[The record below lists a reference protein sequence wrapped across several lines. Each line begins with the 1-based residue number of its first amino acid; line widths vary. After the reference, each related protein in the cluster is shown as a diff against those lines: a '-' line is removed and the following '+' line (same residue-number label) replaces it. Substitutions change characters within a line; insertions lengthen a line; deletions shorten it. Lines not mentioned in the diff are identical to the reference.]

1 LSRIGKLPVKIPQGV
16 EVSVTGRQI
25 EVKGSKGSLA
35 RELPIEIVVDVKEN
49 EVHVSPK
56 EDSKENKNV
65 KALWG
70 LYRVLVNNM
79 VTGVS
84 QGYKRELEIVGVG
97 YKAELKGRDLA
108 VSVGFASPKPYKAPD
123 GITFTLDSPNK
134 ITIQGIDKQKVGQV
148 AADIRRIRP
157 PEPYKG
163 KGIRYLGEQI
173 RRKVGK
179 AAGK

>member
-1 LSRIGKLPVKIPQGV
+1 
-16 EVSVTGRQI
+16 
-25 EVKGSKGSLA
+25 
-35 RELPIEIVVDVKEN
+35 
-49 EVHVSPK
+49 
-56 EDSKENKNV
+56 
-65 KALWG
+65 
-70 LYRVLVNNM
+70 M

-97 YKAELKGRDLA
+97 YKAELKGKDLA

-123 GITFTLDSPNK
+123 GITFTLDNPNK

-157 PEPYKG
+157 SEPYKG

>member
-1 LSRIGKLPVKIPQGV
+1 MSRIGKLPVKIPQGV
-16 EVSVTGRQI
+16 EVSIAGQRI
-25 EVKGSKGSLA
+25 EIKGTKGVLV
-35 RELPIEIVVDVKEN
+35 RECPDEIVVEVKDN
-49 EVHVSPK
+49 EIHVNPK
-56 EDSKENKNV
+56 EANTEKKSV

-70 LYRVLVNNM
+70 LYRVLLNNM
-79 VTGVS
+79 VIGVS

-108 VSVGFASPKPYKAPD
+108 VSVGFASPKPFKAPD
-123 GITFTLDSPNK
+123 GITFTLENQNK
-134 ITIQGIDKQKVGQV
+134 ITIQGIDKQQVGQV

>member
-16 EVSVTGRQI
+16 EVSITGQRI
-25 EVKGSKGSLA
+25 EVKGSKGTLV
-35 RELPIEIVVDVKEN
+35 RNYPKELYVEVKDS
-49 EVHVSPK
+49 EVHVTPK
-56 EDSKENKNV
+56 EENKNT

-70 LYRVLVNNM
+70 LYRVLINNM
-79 VTGVS
+79 VIGVS
-84 QGYKRELEIVGVG
+84 QGYKRDLEIVGVG
-97 YKAELKGRDLA
+97 YKAELKGKDLA
-108 VSVGFASPKPYKAPD
+108 VSVGFASPKPFKAPE
-123 GITFTLDSPNK
+123 GIAFTLDNPNK
-134 ITIQGIDKQKVGQV
+134 ITIQGIDKQIVGQV

-163 KGIRYLGEQI
+163 KGIRYLGEQV